1 MKLIYSRPILRDL
14 SQGSRIAFARQFRF
28 KTQDNLAEYLQ
39 VGGKCRR
46 RTVTRYE
53 TGERN
58 PEKNRTHKIATYLN
72 ISYHAIKRY
81 DYKEP
86 LDIIYF
92 LLWLDELFANYHL
105 DLRDVKDLDNQTLKI
120 IKKFLIELDSMRLK
134 RKKKEIKYIDYI
146 EWKLNYS
153 LGDEHEWNS

>member
-14 SQGSRIAFARQFRF
+14 SQGSRIAFARQFRL

-39 VGGKCRR
+39 IGGKCRR

-58 PEKNRTHKIATYLN
+58 PEVNRTHKIAEYLN
-72 ISYHAIKRY
+72 VSYYAIKRY
-81 DYKEP
+81 DFKEP
-86 LDIIYF
+86 LDIIYY
-92 LLWLDELFANYHL
+92 LLWLDELIPNYHL
-105 DLRDVKDLDNQTLKI
+105 DLRDVKDLDNESINI
-120 IKKFLIELDSMRLK
+120 IKKFLIELDSMRNK

-146 EWKLNYS
+146 EWKLTYT
-153 LGDEHEWNS
+153 LGDNHE

>member
-81 DYKEP
+81 DFKEP
-86 LDIIYF
+86 LDIIYY
-92 LLWLDELFANYHL
+92 LLWLDELFPNYHL